1 MVEKRLTSVVEQ
13 VEFELLLTESGHV
26 NETPQAR
33 IQYRSVPLSVMQNH
47 IRNHINIY

>member
-1 MVEKRLTSVVEQ
+1 MVEKRLTSVVKQ
-13 VEFELLLTESGHV
+13 AEFELLLTRRTEGGHV

-47 IRNHINIY
+47 TRNY